1 MASRK
6 KDRMPRRLFK
16 QERQPAI
23 PAGSRVVYNPAGR
36 ESMSDVLEAFV
47 EPYRDMAETEDAF
60 RKLLTLALVAW
71 NAALLTEDRRQAM
84 IEETLEAGFSKAP
97 AADRA
102 LAMEFVKT
110 MVRRKEEHFPANRR
124 AIVSFKLTDTGDDWH
139 LTVASTL

>member
-16 QERQPAI
+16 QEREPAI
-23 PAGSRVVYNPAGR
+23 PAGRRVMVNPAGR

-60 RKLLTLALVAW
+60 RKLLSLALVAW
-71 NAALLTEDRRQAM
+71 NAALLPEDRRQAM
-84 IEETLEAGFSKAP
+84 IEETLEAGFSKAS

-102 LAMEFVKT
+102 LAIECVKT
-110 MVRRKEEHFPANRR
+110 MVRRKEEHFPAKRR
-124 AIVSFKLTDTGDDWH
+124 AIVSFKLTDTGDGWH